1 MKCIFL
7 LFIIVLAKIAFAKG
21 FMLAFILLSFWLKGK
36 SIKKSA
42 VEWNNYFLTLSESFL
57 SKYIIILY
65 CISTAL
71 SSYISYI
78 LFDVF
83 GFNNPV
89 FKTIILTVICVV
101 FSGIR
106 YRKKGN
112 AVIKDAVYKI
122 HKSSFKEI
130 TKERLEE

>member
-1 MKCIFL
+1 
-7 LFIIVLAKIAFAKG
+7 
-21 FMLAFILLSFWLKGK
+21 MLAFILLSFWLKGK

-42 VEWNNYFLTLSESFL
+42 VEWNNYFLTLSESFIII
-57 SKYIIILY
+57 YIIILY

-71 SSYISYI
+71 SSYISNI

-89 FKTIILTVICVV
+89 FKTIILTVICIA

-106 YRKKGN
+106 YKKRGN
-112 AVIKDAVYKI
+112 VAIKDALYKI
-122 HKSSFKEI
+122 HKSAN
-130 TKERLEE
+130 